1 MWKHL
6 LEDSAGSG
14 ATQLSDV
21 RKWAKDWRRLL
32 TEIGLLLGL
41 LASTSW
47 LVRP

>member
-6 LEDSAGSG
+6 LEGFAGTDTS
-14 ATQLSDV
+14 QLSEF
-21 RKWAKDWRRLL
+21 RKLVLDWRRLMG
-32 TEIGLLLGL
+32 EAGLLLGL